1 MQDVHLQNVDLN
13 LLLALYALLEERH
26 VTRAAGRCFLSQ
38 PAMSRAFER
47 LRGMLGDPLLVRS
60 ASGYQRTVRGERL
73 LHELES
79 LIPRLEALVRGEEFD
94 PRRSRERFRLSLTD
108 HASAVLLP
116 PLLERLRAEAPG
128 IALDVSMWQSRAY
141 DDVAAG
147 RLDIALSAEA
157 VPASLEREVLYEE
170 TFVCI
175 VGSRCRTR
183 TRRFTLKQY
192 LDVPHAIVE
201 TWEQQQT
208 PVDRRLA
215 ELGTKRHAVLCL
227 PFFVPTVLAIA
238 RTDLVLTLPRRLAK
252 IMVAVA
258 DVRVVEP
265 PREIKGFS
273 YFMAWHARLTSEP
286 SHVWFREHLRRLARR
301 I

>member
-1 MQDVHLQNVDLN
+1 MQDVHLRNVDLN
-13 LLLALYALLEERH
+13 LLVTLHALLEERH
-26 VTRAAGRCFLSQ
+26 VTKAARRCFLSQ

-47 LRGMLGDPLLVRS
+47 LRGMFADPLLVRGS
-60 ASGYQRTVRGERL
+60 RGYERTVRAERL

-79 LIPRLEALVRGEEFD
+79 LIPRLEALVRGEAFD
-94 PRRSRERFRLSLTD
+94 PRHSRDRIRLALTD

-128 IALDVSMWQSRAY
+128 IACDVSVWQSRMY

-157 VPASLEREVLYEE
+157 VPASLETEVLYEE
-170 TFVCI
+170 TFVCV

-192 LDVPHAIVE
+192 LELPHAMVE
-201 TWEQQQT
+201 TWEGQQT

-215 ELGTKRHAVLCL
+215 ELGVKRQAVLRL
-227 PFFVPTVLAIA
+227 PFFVPTMFAIA

-252 IMVAVA
+252 IMVPVA

-265 PREIKGFS
+265 PREISGFA

-286 SHVWFREHLRRLARR
+286 AHAWFRDKLSTIART

>member
-1 MQDVHLQNVDLN
+1 MQDVHLQSVDLN
-13 LLLALYALLEERH
+13 LLVALYALLEERH
-26 VTRAAGRCFLSQ
+26 VTRAARRCFLSQ

-60 ASGYQRTVRGERL
+60 GRGYQRTVRGERL

-94 PRRSRERFRLSLTD
+94 PLRSRDRFRVGLTD

-128 IALDVSMWQSRAY
+128 MALDVSVWQSRMY

-147 RLDIALSAEA
+147 RLDMALSAEA
-157 VPASLEREVLYEE
+157 VPASLETKVLYEE
-170 TFVCI
+170 TFICI

-183 TRRFTLKQY
+183 ARRFTLKQY
-192 LDVPHAIVE
+192 LDLPHAIVE
-201 TWEQQQT
+201 TWERQQT

-215 ELGTKRHAVLCL
+215 ELGVKRHAVLCL
-227 PFFVPTVLAIA
+227 PFFVPSVLAIA

-252 IMVAVA
+252 IMVPVA

-286 SHVWFREHLRRLARR
+286 AHAWFREQLSKIATT

>member
-1 MQDVHLQNVDLN
+1 MQDVHLRNVDLN
-13 LLLALYALLEERH
+13 LLVTLHALLEERH
-26 VTRAAGRCFLSQ
+26 VTKAARRCFLSQ

-47 LRGMLGDPLLVRS
+47 LRGMFADPLLVRGS
-60 ASGYQRTVRGERL
+60 RGYERTVRAERL

-79 LIPRLEALVRGEEFD
+79 LIPRLEALVRGEAFD
-94 PRRSRERFRLSLTD
+94 PRHSRDRIRLALTD

-128 IALDVSMWQSRAY
+128 IACDVSVWQRRMY

-157 VPASLEREVLYEE
+157 VPASLETEVLYEE
-170 TFVCI
+170 TFVCV

-192 LDVPHAIVE
+192 LELPHAMVE
-201 TWEQQQT
+201 TWEGQQT

-215 ELGTKRHAVLCL
+215 ELGVKRQAVLRL
-227 PFFVPTVLAIA
+227 PFFVPTMFAIA

-252 IMVAVA
+252 IMVPVA

-265 PREIKGFS
+265 PREISGFA

-286 SHVWFREHLRRLARR
+286 AHAWFRDKLSTIART